1 MKVAILAA
9 RNYVV
14 AFKRHEEIAVA
25 GKACEERGFEEV
37 EWKMR
42 DRKNESKREG
52 VERIN
57 KP

>member
-1 MKVAILAA
+1 M
-9 RNYVV
+9 

-42 DRKNESKREG
+42 DRKIESKREG

-57 KP
+57 KL